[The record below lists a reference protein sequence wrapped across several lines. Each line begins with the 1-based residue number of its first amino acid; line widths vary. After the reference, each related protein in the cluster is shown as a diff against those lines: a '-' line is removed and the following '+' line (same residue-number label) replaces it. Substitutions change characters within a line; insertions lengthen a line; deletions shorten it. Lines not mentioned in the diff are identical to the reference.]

1 MAIWCSG
8 IAGRLERGFI
18 VKRIVRDSPAPPLH
32 GAQRRSDII
41 WALALAALI
50 VTLAMA
56 AA

>member
-1 MAIWCSG
+1 VPWDSRAIRTGVHSQTN
-8 IAGRLERGFI
+8 RPGFTGT
-18 VKRIVRDSPAPPLH
+18 A
-32 GAQRRSDII
+32 AQRRSGII